1 MDDSL
6 KQLHTYLEIMLRR
19 KWLIGIL
26 LVICTGFAVATAF
39 RINPT
44 YRSTTV
50 ILVEKQQI
58 PESYVTPTDRTPFTQ
73 RLDTIRQQIMS
84 RQNLEMIAEEF
95 NLYRNAAAPSRIYTV
110 LNNLGIHIKP
120 PAFSKEDRLAMV
132 GKDIEAKIIGDRGS
146 GDAFSISFS
155 GTDPFVTMQV
165 TTRLASFF
173 IEENL
178 KSREEYAEGTSD
190 FLANELAIAKSE
202 LESQERAV
210 RAFKEKYMGSLPEQ
224 LDANLRTLDRLQSE
238 LQTGNVELKT
248 AEDRK
253 LLLQAQLAQMSNA
266 DTVASGGAQVNNPRA
281 QELAR
286 LQAELSNL
294 LAVYKDTYPD
304 VVFTKQRIRELR
316 GQLSQSEAVGN
327 AAKQPDELLALSPQE
342 RSPEIYNNLM
352 VVNSQIQ
359 TLRERIATTRKQI
372 KIFERRVE
380 EAPANE
386 QKFADLRRDYDISLA
401 NYQALL
407 GKKLSA
413 NLAENLEKR
422 QKGERF
428 TVLDP
433 ANLPEKPY
441 KPKKLIIALIGVGVG
456 GGLGIGLV
464 LFLEFISPVFRK
476 PEDFEDV
483 VQLKVLTT
491 IPEFSKTPLDGSQKR

>member
-6 KQLHTYLEIMLRR
+6 GQFHVYLEMLVRR
-19 KWLIGIL
+19 KWLVGIL
-26 LVICTGFAVATAF
+26 LVVCTGFAVVTAF
-39 RINPT
+39 RIKPV

-84 RQNLEMIAEEF
+84 RQNLEKIVEEF
-95 NLYRNAAAPSRIYTV
+95 KLYPEAAYPSRLHTA
-110 LNNLGIHIKP
+110 LNKIGIPIKP
-120 PAFSKEDRLAMV
+120 AVISKEDLLAMV

-165 TTRLASFF
+165 TTKLASFF

-178 KSREEYAEGTSD
+178 KSREQYAEGTSD
-190 FLANELAIAKSE
+190 FLANELSIAKRE
-202 LESQERAV
+202 LENQEKAV
-210 RAFKEKYMGSLPEQ
+210 RSFKEKYMGSLPEQ
-224 LDANLRTLDRLQSE
+224 LEANLRTLDRLQTE
-238 LQTGNVELKT
+238 LQTGNMELKS

-253 LLLQAQLAQMSNA
+253 LLLEVQLAQTRNTDMA
-266 DTVASGGAQVNNPRA
+266 DHGGAPVNNPRA

-286 LQAELSNL
+286 LQAELSSL

-304 VVFTKQRIRELR
+304 VVLVKQRIRELK
-316 GQLSQSEAVGN
+316 GQLSQSKPDGEAGG
-327 AAKQPDELLALSPQE
+327 QPDELLELSPQE

-352 VVNSQIQ
+352 VLNSQME
-359 TLRERIATTRKQI
+359 TLRDRIINTRKQI

-413 NLAENLEKR
+413 KLAENLEKR

-441 KPKKLIIALIGVGVG
+441 KPKKFIISLIGVGVG
-456 GGLGIGLV
+456 GGLGFGLV
-464 LFLEFISPVFRK
+464 LLLEFLNPVFRK
-476 PEDFEDV
+476 PEDFEGI
-483 VQLKVLTT
+483 VQLKVLST
-491 IPEFSKTPLDGSQKR
+491 IPEFSRAELADSRKG